1 VAEVNLGLLPELIA
15 LGLAVGVISGLFGV
29 GGGFLLTPMLNVI
42 FGLPYNIAVGTGIF
56 VTLGTSIVGAIRHWR
71 LGNVDLKL
79 GLLMLTGGIPGVLGG
94 VRLVEALEQA
104 GEVKLLGGRMSAVD
118 FVLSLVFLLL
128 LGLVGLFSLF
138 ESRRALCKGE
148 RPSKTPSGNVP
159 FGLRLPPLVCLKRC
173 ESQLASLWAIL
184 GIGAGA
190 GFAAGLMGVG
200 GGFLLVPAMIYL
212 LRAPTKVAVGTS
224 LFQVAF
230 SSVLSTFLHAH
241 GENLLLPVALSVLAG
256 SIFGVQVGALLTV
269 RLPGARIRFLFSL
282 LLFGAALAVLL
293 KLLARLGVS

>member
-1 VAEVNLGLLPELIA
+1 MAEVNLGLLPELIA

-138 ESRRALCKGE
+138 ESRRALCKG
-148 RPSKTPSGNVP
+148 
-159 FGLRLPPLVCLKRC
+159 
-173 ESQLASLWAIL
+173 
-184 GIGAGA
+184 
-190 GFAAGLMGVG
+190 
-200 GGFLLVPAMIYL
+200 
-212 LRAPTKVAVGTS
+212 
-224 LFQVAF
+224 
-230 SSVLSTFLHAH
+230 
-241 GENLLLPVALSVLAG
+241 
-256 SIFGVQVGALLTV
+256 
-269 RLPGARIRFLFSL
+269 
-282 LLFGAALAVLL
+282 
-293 KLLARLGVS
+293 